1 MKTTVLY
8 LVRHGAVS
16 SRSGK
21 TFIGQLNLPLSLEGV
36 SQARALHN
44 WLEPVRFDHVFS
56 SDLLRAQQTCRIVAG
71 RNSFEALP
79 SLREIS
85 LGEWEGCTFD
95 EIEKR
100 FPGEFAERGEDIE
113 NCRPPGGESFVD
125 CLARVMDALQK
136 ILRRAHGNV
145 LLVGHAGVNRLIL
158 SDVLGIPIARLH
170 RLGQDYGCLNVIDYS
185 RNQARLQLVNFI
197 PKPGA
202 DRAPRKTEAG
212 MDAAGMGK
220 INLYG

>member
-8 LVRHGAVS
+8 LVRHGAVY

-21 TFIGQLNLPLSLEGV
+21 TFIGQLNLPLSPEGV
-36 SQARALHN
+36 HQARALRH

-56 SDLLRAQQTCRIVAG
+56 SDLLRAQQTCRIVSG
-71 RNSFEALP
+71 GDLFETLP

-95 EIEKR
+95 EIERR
-100 FPGEFAERGEDIE
+100 FPGEFAERGKDIE

-125 CLARVMDALQK
+125 CLARVMDGLQK
-136 ILRRAHGNV
+136 ILSRAHGNV

-185 RNQARLQLVNFI
+185 RNKARLQLVNFT
-197 PKPGA
+197 PSPAA
-202 DRAPRKTEAG
+202 DRTPHDAQAG
-212 MDAAGMGK
+212 IAAGMGK
-220 INLYG
+220 VNLYG